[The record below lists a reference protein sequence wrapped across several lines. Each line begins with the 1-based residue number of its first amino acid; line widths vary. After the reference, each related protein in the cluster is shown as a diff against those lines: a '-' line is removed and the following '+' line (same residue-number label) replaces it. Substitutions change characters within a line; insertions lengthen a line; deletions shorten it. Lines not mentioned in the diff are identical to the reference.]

1 MSQVLSIIGIIRLVL
16 LHVLRG
22 IMARRLRMFVIF
34 VRINV
39 RNVMGLAWISVPNVR
54 PMIVR
59 LCSIKNMGIISV
71 LEPVMLEPMRIL
83 QLLHVRLVIL
93 SARHVRGPAT
103 TVLPVAESTASIS
116 SSKTEHVSQP
126 ARMGTI

>member
-71 LEPVMLEPMRIL
+71 LEPVMLEHMRIL
-83 QLLHVRLVIL
+83 RRLHVRLVIL
-93 SARHVRGPAT
+93 NVRHVRERVT

-116 SSKTEHVSQP
+116 SSKTGHASQP
-126 ARMGTI
+126 ARMGSI